1 MPQGPMGPANQPM
14 QAGQGNGNF
23 LERMLFNRL
32 YQGNPQFRAFADSVR
47 GMTPEQAFQQNGL
60 DYSQY
65 QHIGLDQVKRM
76 LGF

>member
-1 MPQGPMGPANQPM
+1 MRPQNQP
-14 QAGQGNGNF
+14 QATPSQRMPAGRGNF

-47 GMTPEQAFQQNGL
+47 GMTPEQAFQQQGL

-65 QHIGLDQVKRM
+65 QNIDINQVKRM
-76 LGF
+76 FGF

>member
-1 MPQGPMGPANQPM
+1 MPMGPGPMGQPNQPM
-14 QAGQGNGNF
+14 QAGQGNF

-47 GMTPEQAFQQNGL
+47 GMTPEEAFQSKGL

-65 QHIGLDQVKRM
+65 QNIDINQVKRM
-76 LGF
+76 FGF

>member
-1 MPQGPMGPANQPM
+1 MPQAIPSQQMPA
-14 QAGQGNGNF
+14 GRGNGNF

-47 GMTPEQAFQQNGL
+47 GMTPEQAFQQQGL

-65 QHIGLDQVKRM
+65 QNIDINQVKRM
-76 LGF
+76 FGF